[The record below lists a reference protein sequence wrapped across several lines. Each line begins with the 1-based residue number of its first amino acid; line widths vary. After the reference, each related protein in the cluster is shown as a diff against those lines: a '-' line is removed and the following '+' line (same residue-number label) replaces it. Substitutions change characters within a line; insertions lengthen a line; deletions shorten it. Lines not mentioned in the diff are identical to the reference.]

1 MIIRRYA
8 DRGSLSLYHL
18 RYGNP
23 VLLNKSILLWKDMV
37 VISKLR
43 NREKLKLIDYL
54 GIEKGSK
61 YICVKDSRFV

>member
-1 MIIRRYA
+1 M
-8 DRGSLSLYHL
+8 
-18 RYGNP
+18 
-23 VLLNKSILLWKDMV
+23 
-37 VISKLR
+37 SKLR